1 MYINGISHVVRYSN
15 VEQYADD
22 TLLYFASDNVNIIKS
37 NLSSDLESVPQWLSA
52 NYLILNS
59 TKSKIML
66 VGTHQRLASK
76 SFSISSNGRDLER
89 LEKFKYLGVFMDP
102 TLSLKSH
109 INYLGKKISS
119 RLGMLR
125 RARKILPQSSCII
138 LYNTMILPL
147 FDYCSVVWD
156 SCGAISKGYLD
167 KLNGRAASII
177 LNRAV
182 SETDIIRILGWPS
195 LQSRRDYLKCMLVF
209 KSMNGLAPSYLLSD
223 FTQAKKY
230 HTYNTRHR
238 DLIRLPLA
246 KSTKYQGSFRYNGG
260 CTFNNLPKAKRSLDS
275 LKTFKTECMRFFRQI
290 ELVI

>member
-1 MYINGISHVVRYSN
+1 MYINDISHVIRYSN

-22 TLLYFASDNVNIIKS
+22 TLLYFASDNVNIIES
-37 NLSSDLESVPQWLSA
+37 NLSSDLESVTQWLSA

-89 LEKFKYLGVFMDP
+89 SEKFKYLGVFMDP
-102 TLSLKSH
+102 TLSWKSH

-167 KLNGRAASII
+167 KLNGHAVSII

-182 SETDIIRILGWPS
+182 SETDIVHILGWPS
-195 LQSRRDYLKCMLVF
+195 LQSRRDYLKCILVF
-209 KSMNGLAPSYLLSD
+209 KSMNSLMQSIPV
-223 FTQAKKY
+223 
-230 HTYNTRHR
+230 
-238 DLIRLPLA
+238 
-246 KSTKYQGSFRYNGG
+246 
-260 CTFNNLPKAKRSLDS
+260 KRSLKMPQVYS
-275 LKTFKTECMRFFRQI
+275 CRCRKCKLCMISQEKQI
-290 ELVI
+290 EETWRNYYGKLRKVVCPTKMEMVTQEIQELTIYFKK

>member
-1 MYINGISHVVRYSN
+1 
-15 VEQYADD
+15 
-22 TLLYFASDNVNIIKS
+22 
-37 NLSSDLESVPQWLSA
+37 
-52 NYLILNS
+52 
-59 TKSKIML
+59 ML
-66 VGTHQRLASK
+66 VGTTQRLASK

-89 LEKFKYLGVFMDP
+89 SEKFKYLGVFMDP
-102 TLSLKSH
+102 TLSWKSH

-119 RLGMLR
+119 ELGMLR

-177 LNRAV
+177 LNRVV
-182 SETDIIRILGWPS
+182 SETDIVRILGWPS

-230 HTYNTRHR
+230 HTYKTRHR

-260 CTFNNLPKAKRSLDS
+260 CTFNNLPKAIRLLES
-275 LKTFKTECMRFFRQI
+275 LKTFKTECKRFFKQI
-290 ELVI
+290 

>member
-1 MYINGISHVVRYSN
+1 
-15 VEQYADD
+15 
-22 TLLYFASDNVNIIKS
+22 
-37 NLSSDLESVPQWLSA
+37 
-52 NYLILNS
+52 
-59 TKSKIML
+59 
-66 VGTHQRLASK
+66 
-76 SFSISSNGRDLER
+76 
-89 LEKFKYLGVFMDP
+89 
-102 TLSLKSH
+102 
-109 INYLGKKISS
+109 
-119 RLGMLR
+119 MLR

-167 KLNGRAASII
+167 KLNGRTASII

-182 SETDIIRILGWPS
+182 SETDIVCILGWPS
-195 LQSRRDYLKCMLVF
+195 LQSHRDYLKCMLVV

-230 HTYNTRHR
+230 NIRHW

-260 CTFNNLPKAKRSLDS
+260 CTFNNLPKAIRLLES
-275 LKTFKTECMRFFRQI
+275 LKTFKTECKRFFKQI
-290 ELVI
+290 

>member
-1 MYINGISHVVRYSN
+1 
-15 VEQYADD
+15 
-22 TLLYFASDNVNIIKS
+22 
-37 NLSSDLESVPQWLSA
+37 
-52 NYLILNS
+52 
-59 TKSKIML
+59 ML

-102 TLSLKSH
+102 TLSWKSH

-138 LYNTMILPL
+138 LYNAMILPL

-167 KLNGRAASII
+167 KLNGHAVSII

-182 SETDIIRILGWPS
+182 SETDIVHILGWPS

-260 CTFNNLPKAKRSLDS
+260 CTFNNLPKEIRSLES
-275 LKTFKTECMRFFRQI
+275 LKTFKTECKRFFKQI
-290 ELVI
+290 